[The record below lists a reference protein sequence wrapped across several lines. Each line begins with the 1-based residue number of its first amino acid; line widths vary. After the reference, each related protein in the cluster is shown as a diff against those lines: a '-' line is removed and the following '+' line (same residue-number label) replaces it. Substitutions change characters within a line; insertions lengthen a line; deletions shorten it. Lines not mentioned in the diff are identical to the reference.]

1 MKFIVHLPRYDDP
14 NSGGIISLYR
24 LLELLVELGYDS
36 YVLPGRLI
44 EKIRKRNE
52 KKPLSHFGFMP
63 LEVFLNLAKR

>member
-1 MKFIVHLPRYDDP
+1 MKFIVHLPRYNP
-14 NSGGIISLYR
+14 NSGGSIALHR

-36 YVLPGRLI
+36 YVLPSRLTA
-44 EKIRKRNE
+44 KIRKRDE